1 MEKEIKELWENLV
14 SSLMNNQSDSSARQ
28 QVILRMMTV
37 LYKEYSKVI
46 KQSNIL
52 PYLIHIANVREFSDI
67 QYVIVQLILTMLTS
81 EDSVA
86 KQIHC
91 AALIDSDGIQ

>member
-1 MEKEIKELWENLV
+1 
-14 SSLMNNQSDSSARQ
+14 
-28 QVILRMMTV
+28 MMTV

-52 PYLIHIANVREFSDI
+52 PYLIHIANVREFIDM

-86 KQIHC
+86 K
-91 AALIDSDGIQ
+91 